1 MCDFPL
7 SMLKDQDSGRGEKSD
22 VFYRYRHQNL
32 SEMMRQNKTDVGRF
46 RKNVGEYVNDVNP
59 IT

>member
-1 MCDFPL
+1 
-7 SMLKDQDSGRGEKSD
+7 MLKDQDSGRGEKSD